1 MEIIYTLSELK
12 EALIA
17 DIASN
22 HSIDMEDVELF
33 IIPDAGL
40 NDDEAIRIVCDL
52 AIRIVCDL

>member
-1 MEIIYTLSELK
+1 MAKMEIIYTLSELK

-22 HSIDMEDVELF
+22 HGIDMEDVELF

-40 NDDEAIRIVCDL
+40 NDDEAIRIVCEF
-52 AIRIVCDL
+52 